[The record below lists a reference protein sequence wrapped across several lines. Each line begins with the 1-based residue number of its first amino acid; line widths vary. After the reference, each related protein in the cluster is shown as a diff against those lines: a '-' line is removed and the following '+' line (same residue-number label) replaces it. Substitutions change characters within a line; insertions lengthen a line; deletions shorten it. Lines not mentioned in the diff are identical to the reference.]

1 MSHRQRHPTIKSNAI
16 FRCPSTHI
24 FPPFLAFGA
33 FGLRRNKRM
42 GKEEEGKKKGRRMLA
57 LTGAAALV
65 AVAINLL
72 FTALNAHKSK
82 NQNKKKPKGV
92 LGLTV
97 HVNLSASEILKLA
110 DRVIAKS
117 KDVHDYVASIPLD
130 KVTYTNVILTLA
142 ELEAQQFPL
151 VQSCVFQKM
160 VGLSDDVRKASAE
173 AERRIDAH
181 LLICS
186 KREDVYRVIKAFA
199 AKGEWMNAE
208 NKHYVNCLVRD
219 FERNGMN
226 LTLSKREEVERLRT
240 QIDELSMRYIQN
252 LNEDNTTI
260 IFSESELA
268 GLPREFIKGLDKAE
282 NGKVKVTLRS
292 HHITPILEHCKVG
305 STRKTVAVAQGQRC
319 GEVNLSILENL
330 VQLRHKLARLLG
342 YSNYADYVVEPRMAR
357 TSAKVFEFLEEV
369 SIRLTDLATRELN
382 VLKDLKRKEEGVSSF
397 GIEDLLYYIR
407 RAEEQDFD
415 LDLGVVKQYFPVSL
429 VLSGIFKIFQDL
441 FGLRFEEIEEA
452 EVWHNDVRL
461 FSALDFSTSERLGY
475 FYLDIYSRKGKYG
488 HTCVVALQNGCIS
501 SNGARQIPVA
511 LITSQLPKQIDGNPG
526 LMRFSE
532 VVNLFHEFSHVV
544 HHICNCAS
552 FARFSGLRVEADF
565 VEIPGKLLENWCY
578 ESIPLKMMSG
588 FHQDITKP
596 VTDEMCRLLKRR
608 RDSFSGLKLKQEILL
623 CYFDEIIHSSE
634 NVDMV
639 ELLKHLHPKIMLGIP
654 LLEGSNPASCFSRL
668 AIGYEAACYSHIW
681 SEVFAADIFAS
692 KFQDDLLNQY
702 VGLQFKKKVL
712 APGGSKD
719 PMEILFDFLGRKP
732 SVQAYVEHK
741 TRNSI

>member
-82 NQNKKKPKGV
+82 NQNKKKPKAGV

-357 TSAKVFEFLEEV
+357 TSAK
-369 SIRLTDLATRELN
+369 
-382 VLKDLKRKEEGVSSF
+382 
-397 GIEDLLYYIR
+397 
-407 RAEEQDFD
+407 
-415 LDLGVVKQYFPVSL
+415 
-429 VLSGIFKIFQDL
+429 
-441 FGLRFEEIEEA
+441 
-452 EVWHNDVRL
+452 
-461 FSALDFSTSERLGY
+461 
-475 FYLDIYSRKGKYG
+475 
-488 HTCVVALQNGCIS
+488 
-501 SNGARQIPVA
+501 IPVA